1 MDFSIASLLASFAR
15 DKSLTLK
22 LLEQKLGIQG
32 EAEQEQLQ
40 IALDAL
46 EKIGILEKER
56 GRYRRLPQEQAIE
69 AKLRCSSKGFCFAIQ
84 DEGDDAEDVYIREC
98 NLSNAW
104 NGDRVLVTVT
114 KEGGGRSRRRS
125 PEGEVNLVLERSNPS
140 VLARIAPVE
149 GGGFRAV
156 PLDDRLLFEVEL
168 LPSELDL
175 GTVVDHLASVEI
187 VRYPLGPLPPLG
199 RVTKILGVDA
209 ESAADFDIVTCKYGL
224 SESFPAAVLE
234 AAAQVATP
242 AKGFKA
248 ADLKNRF
255 DARPL
260 LTLAIDPN
268 GVPGPKP
275 ILDRAL
281 TLETNGAGRIRLGI
295 HVVEIARHVPV
306 DSPLDRE
313 ARRRGMTAYLG
324 DRVLPIFPESLLTEA
339 GSFLPESDRL
349 AHSVLVTFNERYE
362 LLEFEIQPSIVRAD
376 VALTEAQ
383 MDSLLAG
390 QANDPTIPQD
400 DRLQELVTGLQD
412 LAIALRQQRHQRGS
426 FDLVTTQGR
435 TQFHRE
441 GIPGTVITAGETPT
455 ASDILAELSICA
467 NQVVA
472 DHLRALGVPGLYRFQ
487 AMPSV
492 GDVQDALKVAANL
505 DVALEL
511 ASEEAV
517 EPEDYQRFFQQVT
530 GEDARKVLN
539 YLLVPTLKPCG
550 YTAVPRP
557 HFGLAL
563 PQYVTFNAPARHYAD
578 LWIQRILTLIFEQGR
593 DRKTTRSKTLAN
605 LRHSSCHGQIEWNV
619 LPPDVQQDLE
629 AELATIL
636 SGLGDRERLIQ
647 EAEADICGLQ
657 KTSAMKAR
665 IGDTFTGLIVGVQ
678 SYGFFVEIDELQVEG
693 LVHVSSLK
701 DDWYEY
707 RARQQTLIGRKSRR
721 QYALGTRVEVEV
733 RGVDYYRQ
741 QIDLAAISAG
751 ADSGTEAGSEGDED
765 RGDRRA
771 DEEE

>member
-22 LLEQKLGIQG
+22 VLEQKLGIQG

-140 VLARIAPVE
+140 VLARIAATE
-149 GGGFRAV
+149 TGEFRAI

-168 LPSELDL
+168 LPSDLDL
-175 GTVVDHLASVEI
+175 GAVIDHLASVEI

-199 RVTKILGVDA
+199 RVIKILGIDA
-209 ESAADFDIVTCKYGL
+209 EAAADFDIVTCKYGL
-224 SESFPAAVLE
+224 SESFPPAVLE
-234 AAAQVATP
+234 AAAQVAAP
-242 AKGFKA
+242 PKKFKA

-268 GVPGPKP
+268 PGPGPKP
-275 ILDRAL
+275 IVDRAL
-281 TLETNGAGRIRLGI
+281 TLETNGAGRTRLGI
-295 HVVEIARHVPV
+295 HVVDIARHVPV

-324 DRVLPIFPESLLTEA
+324 DRVLPIFPESLLAEV

-349 AHSVLVTFNERYE
+349 AHSVLVTFNGQHE
-362 LLEFEIQPSIVRAD
+362 LLEFEIQPSLVRAD
-376 VALTEAQ
+376 VVLTEGQ
-383 MDSLLAG
+383 LDGLLAG
-390 QANDPTIPQD
+390 RLDDPTIPQAE
-400 DRLQELVTGLQD
+400 RIQTLVEELKA
-412 LAIALRQQRHQRGS
+412 LAIALRQRRHQRGS

-441 GIPGTVITAGETPT
+441 GIPGTVITAGDEPT
-455 ASDILAELSICA
+455 ASDLLAELSICA

-505 DVALEL
+505 EVSLEL
-511 ASEEAV
+511 TAEEAV
-517 EPEDYQRFFQQVT
+517 EPEDYQRFFRQVT
-530 GEDARKVLN
+530 GDDARKVLN

-550 YTAVPRP
+550 YGAVPRP

-593 DRKTTRSKTLAN
+593 DRKTTRSKTPVN

-629 AELATIL
+629 AELVTIL

-751 ADSGTEAGSEGDED
+751 ADSSEADLEDE
-765 RGDRRA
+765 RSLG